1 MSNSSLGFR
10 RLFFSPM
17 LSVKEEAEYKRL
29 SSRLHQAVKKLGDYE
44 PTIDDLLIDQAVR
57 AKIYAVKCEKVLDR
71 ATQSAE
77 IQGITDAVSKW
88 NAALRRAINDL
99 AANRRERLKSRSR
112 REIVEE
118 LERFIEGEVESDRAG
133 RFKEAR

>member
-1 MSNSSLGFR
+1 MGNSSLGFR
-10 RLFFSPM
+10 RLFFAPM
-17 LSVKEEAEYKRL
+17 LSVKEEAEYNRL
-29 SSRLHQAVKKLGDYE
+29 SKRLHQAVEKLGDYD
-44 PTIDDLLIDQAVR
+44 PTMDDLLIDQAVR

-71 ATQSAE
+71 ATEPAV

-88 NAALRRAINDL
+88 NAALRRAMNDL
-99 AANRRERLKSRSR
+99 AANRRERLKSKSR

-133 RFKEAR
+133 RPKEAS